1 MVKFR
6 EYETALKLRSEGK
19 SYSQIKNELKVA
31 KSTLSLW
38 LRKYP
43 LSKDQIRLLRD
54 VSETRIEKF
63 RQTMQ
68 RKKEIRLEGYY
79 SEEAKNWL
87 PLSKRE
93 LGLAGLFLYWGE
105 GSKYDNATLCIAN
118 TNPQII
124 LFSLFWM
131 TIGLMVPK
139 SKIKVR
145 LHLYSDMNVNQETD
159 YWANLLSLPKSQFS
173 KPYIKKTTRA
183 GLDRKGFGHGTC
195 NLQVFSKVLKDRVL
209 MSIKAIAERYSPEDI
224 NSELV

>member
-1 MVKFR
+1 MVKFK
-6 EYETALKLRSEGK
+6 EYKTALELRKEGK
-19 SYSQIKNELKVA
+19 SYSQIKRELKVA

-54 VSETRIEKF
+54 INETRIEKF

-68 RKKEIRLEGYY
+68 KKKEERLGSYY
-79 SEEAKNWL
+79 AEEAKRWL
-87 PLSKRE
+87 PLSERE

-124 LFSLFWM
+124 KFSLFW
-131 TIGLMVPK
+131 IISALGVQK
-139 SKIKVR
+139 SQVR
-145 LHLYSDMNVNQETD
+145 VLLHLYSDMDVNQETD
-159 YWANLLSLPKSQFS
+159 YWANLLGLPKFQFS
-173 KPYIKKTTRA
+173 KPYIKKTTRS

-195 NLQVFSKVLKDRVL
+195 NLRVFNKALKDKVL
-209 MSIKAIAERYSPEDI
+209 MAIKAVADGYGGETRI
-224 NSELV
+224 